1 METVKNQ
8 EPRMSSKNARSRFS
22 LYLSSMLLY
31 GVCIVY
37 RQQVIITIDNMMNLF
52 HLTITCNG
60 THRHLEVSGDGEEND
75 ADGAKRGRKRKKQH
89 QLQPVD
95 EKFLAELTVPLK
107 APPQGIA
114 VSPRFSPNSHPPT
127 VAMPPDV
134 MQTLK
139 VPQMILDDQGTDA
152 PVEQICEQLTK
163 IFAAEELLVSDSQKT
178 EHDEE
183 KELLVRRSEAKL
195 DSTSQVCLHHE
206 ALLLTQYERLQKK
219 CFNPFGNVNHN
230 VKAGIRTL
238 ETETANKASDMLKK
252 QLVNNIKPG
261 EESKTFDVVTLVH
274 SQGKKGKELKQQPLI
289 EDKHVEDQAAAPV
302 HTTETLAVHVAV
314 AESVASAVPTEPAE
328 SVDGVP
334 QADKDVTAAPAL
346 LEQAYRS
353 SDVKP
358 PSPPKILESVENK
371 EDKIHSI
378 DADAGFS
385 HQTAINLPD
394 AGEPVTDHA
403 EAKGISLM
411 TDNDKTKTEPSAART
426 SRRRASP
433 EQLQEIPQKRKRRI
447 NNLLEDEE
455 VEISKHL
462 LRIQIGKDDSELR
475 AMDIEKEI
483 KSYVSQKNTK
493 FLIEN
498 PCCLDLPEICQIL
511 ITKTFQMGGGQLHE
525 QQRKSNLEESVEIQ
539 RGQRTPTPPQSP
551 LQSLRG
557 EGSSLLRNEVS
568 DITPRL
574 QPIIE
579 THFEELEV
587 PTKADSVINV
597 APLTE
602 IPEIDISDASV
613 GKEKRDSNLEKVVPE
628 IAQQREAEHGDV
640 EMMQL
645 PVVESSVTNV
655 ISTEIIESAVCD
667 SESDRMEVPTDAEK
681 ISKPLKETMN
691 IWRRLKVLQRSINRA
706 ATVYD
711 LCPQHSTTKFRAA
724 FTFKCLLEL
733 DFRKKVVLQQDRSIP
748 FGPIYISLP

>member
-1 METVKNQ
+1 METIKNQ
-8 EPRMSSKNARSRFS
+8 EPRMSSKNVRSRFS

-114 VSPRFSPNSHPPT
+114 ISPRFSPNSHPPT

-178 EHDEE
+178 E
-183 KELLVRRSEAKL
+183 
-195 DSTSQVCLHHE
+195 
-206 ALLLTQYERLQKK
+206 
-219 CFNPFGNVNHN
+219 
-230 VKAGIRTL
+230 
-238 ETETANKASDMLKK
+238 
-252 QLVNNIKPG
+252 
-261 EESKTFDVVTLVH
+261 
-274 SQGKKGKELKQQPLI
+274 QPLI
-289 EDKHVEDQAAAPV
+289 EDKHVEDQTAASV

-334 QADKDVTAAPAL
+334 QVDKDLTAAPAL

-371 EDKIHSI
+371 EAKIHSI

-411 TDNDKTKTEPSAART
+411 TDNDKRKTEPSAARA

-447 NNLLEDEE
+447 NSLLEDEE

-462 LRIQIGKDDSELR
+462 LRIQIGKDDNELR
-475 AMDIEKEI
+475 ATDIEKEI

-498 PCCLDLPEICQIL
+498 PCCLDLPEICQLL
-511 ITKTFQMGGGQLHE
+511 IMKTFQMDCGQLHE

-613 GKEKRDSNLEKVVPE
+613 GKEKRESNLEKVVPE

-691 IWRRLKVLQRSINRA
+691 VWRRLKVLQRSINRA
-706 ATVYD
+706 VTVYD

>member
-1 METVKNQ
+1 MFYNYDLLCQRAGGKFSLVWLAATRKSLPANDYLRINVVKTCLDIMETVKNQ

-60 THRHLEVSGDGEEND
+60 THRHLEVSGDGEENG

-178 EHDEE
+178 E
-183 KELLVRRSEAKL
+183 
-195 DSTSQVCLHHE
+195 
-206 ALLLTQYERLQKK
+206 
-219 CFNPFGNVNHN
+219 
-230 VKAGIRTL
+230 
-238 ETETANKASDMLKK
+238 
-252 QLVNNIKPG
+252 
-261 EESKTFDVVTLVH
+261 
-274 SQGKKGKELKQQPLI
+274 QPLI

-314 AESVASAVPTEPAE
+314 AESVASAVPTEKAE

-411 TDNDKTKTEPSAART
+411 TDNDKTKTEPSAARA

-475 AMDIEKEI
+475 ASDIEKEI

-613 GKEKRDSNLEKVVPE
+613 GKEKRDSNLEKVVTE

-655 ISTEIIESAVCD
+655 ISTEIIQSAVCD

-691 IWRRLKVLQRSINRA
+691 VWRRLKDLQRSINRA

>member
-1 METVKNQ
+1 MFYNYDLLCKRAGGKFSLVWLAATRKSLPANDYLRINVVKTCLDIMETVKNQ

-37 RQQVIITIDNMMNLF
+37 RQQVIITIDNMMNSF

-178 EHDEE
+178 E
-183 KELLVRRSEAKL
+183 
-195 DSTSQVCLHHE
+195 
-206 ALLLTQYERLQKK
+206 
-219 CFNPFGNVNHN
+219 
-230 VKAGIRTL
+230 
-238 ETETANKASDMLKK
+238 
-252 QLVNNIKPG
+252 
-261 EESKTFDVVTLVH
+261 
-274 SQGKKGKELKQQPLI
+274 QPLI

-475 AMDIEKEI
+475 ATDIEKEI